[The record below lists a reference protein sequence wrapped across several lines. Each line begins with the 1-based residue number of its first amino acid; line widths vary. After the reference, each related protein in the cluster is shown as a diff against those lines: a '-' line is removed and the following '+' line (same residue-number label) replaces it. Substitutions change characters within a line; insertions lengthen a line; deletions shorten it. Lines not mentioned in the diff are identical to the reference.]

1 MEFRILGLLEVWHND
16 LPIDVGGER
25 QRALLAL
32 LLLNAGQVVSSDRL
46 IDELWGDDPPQTGV
60 KALQMRVSELRK
72 SFEDSGIE
80 DAVVVTR
87 SPGYLVEM
95 EPDQLDLQRFERLVR
110 EGEQA
115 AADGDSRRASVRLRE
130 ALALWR
136 GPPLADCQWAPF
148 AHAAANRLDE
158 LRLEALEKRID
169 ADLALGAHEDILGEL
184 RELVA
189 AHPFRERFRA
199 QLVLA
204 LRRSGDQA
212 GAITEYRAA
221 EQTLLDELGIEPSA
235 SLRELGRRVESNDP
249 SLDLAAPA
257 ASTETQA
264 EQPPAVSIA
273 PAERSILVVTSAM
286 ESLHALLAVA
296 TSLTKRPR
304 RDIIVASLVA
314 TSDELDE
321 VTTLLHNQTENLSR
335 HGVEIRTAA
344 FTSADRGS
352 DLVKLTN
359 EEQVDLLLTDAP
371 PELTAKGT
379 PPSDLETVLDE
390 APCDVATLVL
400 GEDSQLELGE
410 RRPIM
415 VPFGGS
421 EHEWTA
427 VEIGAWLAAA
437 SGATLRLLGSA
448 AQPDREK
455 RDASRLLAGVS
466 LLVQRYAGITA
477 KPLVVPPGEDAILDA
492 AKDAGLLV
500 IGLSERWPREG
511 LGAVRLAL
519 AQKAAVPTIF
529 VRRGLR
535 PGGLAPLE
543 NLSRYTWSLSD
554 STD

>member
-1 MEFRILGLLEVWHND
+1 MEFRVLGLLEVWHD
-16 LPIDVGGER
+16 DRPIDVGGER

-80 DAVVVTR
+80 DTVVVTR
-87 SPGYLVEM
+87 SPGYAIEV
-95 EPDQLDLQRFERLVR
+95 EPDALDLQRFERLVQ

-115 AADGDSRRASVRLRE
+115 LEDGDPRRASVRFRE
-130 ALALWR
+130 ALALSR

-148 AHAAANRLDE
+148 AAAAASRLEE
-158 LRLEALEKRID
+158 LRLGVLEKRID
-169 ADLALGAHEDILGEL
+169 VDLALGAHTDILGEL

-189 AHPFRERFRA
+189 ANPFRERFRA

-204 LRRSGDQA
+204 LYRSGDQA
-212 GAITEYRAA
+212 GAMAEYRAS
-221 EQTLLDELGIEPSA
+221 EQTLLDELGIEASA
-235 SLRELGRRVESNDP
+235 SLRELGHRVESGDP
-249 SLDLAAPA
+249 SLGLAAP
-257 ASTETQA
+257 STQTEA
-264 EQPPAVSIA
+264 HVEKPPAVSIA

-286 ESLHALLAVA
+286 KNLDALLAVA
-296 TSLTKRPR
+296 APLTKRPR

-314 TSDELDE
+314 TSDELE
-321 VTTLLHNQTENLSR
+321 EATTLLHDHTNNVSR

-371 PELTAKGT
+371 PELTAEGT
-379 PPSDLETVLDE
+379 PPSDLETVLGE

-400 GEDSQLELGE
+400 SEGSPLEVGSA
-410 RRPIM
+410 RPIM

-427 VEIGAWLAAA
+427 VEIGAWLASAN
-437 SGATLRLLGSA
+437 GATLRLLGSA

-477 KPLVVPPGEDAILDA
+477 KPLVVSPGEDAILDA

-519 AQKAAVPTIF
+519 AQKAPVPMIF

-543 NLSRYTWSLSD
+543 DLSRYTWSLSD